1 VAPTAAEEVMTITG
15 LRIGFERR
23 SGFRKTKQWVINGID
38 VHLNRGETLGL
49 IGPSGSGKSSI
60 GRAIV
65 GLNSFEST
73 AFSYTGDASKIQFI
87 FQDPFSALNG
97 SKRIG
102 WMLDSVLKRHQPEL
116 SPLERSKEA
125 QALLEEV
132 GLTAADLNKRP
143 KAFSGGQ
150 RQRIGIARALAAAPE
165 VLICDESVSALD
177 VSVQSQVLNV
187 LNGIKKNRGL
197 SMIFISHDPDVIRYM
212 CDRIMELNPLD

>member
-1 VAPTAAEEVMTITG
+1 
-15 LRIGFERR
+15 
-23 SGFRKTKQWVINGID
+23 
-38 VHLNRGETLGL
+38 
-49 IGPSGSGKSSI
+49 
-60 GRAIV
+60 
-65 GLNSFEST
+65 
-73 AFSYTGDASKIQFI
+73 
-87 FQDPFSALNG
+87 
-97 SKRIG
+97 
-102 WMLDSVLKRHQPEL
+102 
-116 SPLERSKEA
+116 RSKEA

-132 GLTAADLNKRP
+132 GLTAVDLNKRP

-212 CDRIMELNPLD
+212 CDRVVNV